1 MGLTAVVACGQT
13 DLVLTERPTSQIHPQ
28 YFRVVGI
35 EPREKR
41 IVVVQSAH
49 LFRDAFEVEE
59 HIPKM
64 VIEVDTPGI
73 TSPNAKRFTYKK
85 IRRPIFPLDDW

>member
-1 MGLTAVVACGQT
+1 MGRTVVLRCGQT
-13 DLVLTERPTSQIHPQ
+13 DVVVTERPTSQIHPQ

-49 LFRDAFEVEE
+49 LFRAAFEYEE

-73 TSPNAKRFTYKK
+73 TSPNASRFTYRKV
-85 IRRPIFPLDDW
+85 RRPIFPLDD

>member
-1 MGLTAVVACGQT
+1 
-13 DLVLTERPTSQIHPQ
+13 VLTERPTSQIHPQ
-28 YFRVVGI
+28 YFRAVGI
-35 EPREKR
+35 DPRAKR

-59 HIPKM
+59 RIPRM

-73 TSPNAKRFTYKK
+73 TSPDVHRFTYRKV
-85 IRRPIFPLDDW
+85 RRPIFPLDDCEWQH